1 MMTQIISSMKNASR
15 EGKVRGLFRLFQRHV
30 MHVRCLRDIR
40 AMERR
45 HAEAD
50 RAYDS
55 WFRKGRCDENQ
66 KRQQGDRSFSHTLSY
81 LIPTYN
87 TRPELLRALADS
99 LLAQTCDAWEACFYD
114 GASSREDT
122 IRVLKQLTNEDER
135 FHVLFG
141 RENLGI
147 SGNTNKALMMAGGDV
162 LALCDHDDL
171 LTEDCTYWLLD
182 AAERGADF
190 IYSDEDKVNEEGTI
204 FYDPHLKADFSPD
217 ALRSGNYIC
226 HVMAMSAEL
235 MRRLGGLRSVCDGS
249 QDHDLALRA
258 TEQARAIAHIPRIL
272 YHWRMLNTSFSHASQ
287 ERCALAATRAVRDQ
301 LERLELGGTC
311 EMVNVAP
318 QVRYSLPEHTSIS
331 LIVHDLD
338 GGLDVRWLRR
348 LLKKTVEEKERI
360 CEILVAGH
368 SGITAFNGIS
378 VRAYDHVQAAAENA
392 TGNLLLLVEQG
403 TMPVW
408 SNWLER
414 LSMFATR
421 PWIGMSGGGLVDARQ
436 NYLACGYA
444 VHVPGG
450 AIGRFHGENRFG
462 ITYQLYD
469 RSPRECTAVSSAL
482 LMIRTSLFLAL
493 GGFELYQTDLG
504 AVALGLRAQQK
515 GLSSI
520 VVPEAVAQASRTTI
534 LRDPFSQKDLLRF
547 GEEFPAPCE
556 HAYSV
561 HFERQIGSMTVDFD
575 RHEQP
580 VTVLTKYDHAE

>member
-1 MMTQIISSMKNASR
+1 MMTQIISSMKNAWR

-204 FYDPHLKADFSPD
+204 FYDPHLKADFSSAKSARTPQK
-217 ALRSGNYIC
+217 AL
-226 HVMAMSAEL
+226 
-235 MRRLGGLRSVCDGS
+235 D
-249 QDHDLALRA
+249 
-258 TEQARAIAHIPRIL
+258 
-272 YHWRMLNTSFSHASQ
+272 FQ
-287 ERCALAATRAVRDQ
+287 EV
-301 LERLELGGTC
+301 
-311 EMVNVAP
+311 
-318 QVRYSLPEHTSIS
+318 
-331 LIVHDLD
+331 
-338 GGLDVRWLRR
+338 
-348 LLKKTVEEKERI
+348 
-360 CEILVAGH
+360 
-368 SGITAFNGIS
+368 F
-378 VRAYDHVQAAAENA
+378 
-392 TGNLLLLVEQG
+392 
-403 TMPVW
+403 
-408 SNWLER
+408 
-414 LSMFATR
+414 
-421 PWIGMSGGGLVDARQ
+421 
-436 NYLACGYA
+436 
-444 VHVPGG
+444 
-450 AIGRFHGENRFG
+450 
-462 ITYQLYD
+462 
-469 RSPRECTAVSSAL
+469 
-482 LMIRTSLFLAL
+482 
-493 GGFELYQTDLG
+493 
-504 AVALGLRAQQK
+504 
-515 GLSSI
+515 
-520 VVPEAVAQASRTTI
+520 
-534 LRDPFSQKDLLRF
+534 
-547 GEEFPAPCE
+547 
-556 HAYSV
+556 
-561 HFERQIGSMTVDFD
+561 
-575 RHEQP
+575 
-580 VTVLTKYDHAE
+580 